1 MEESEKATQPKNF
14 NKVAYAAF
22 VIAAIVFLFTD
33 KDTSN
38 TAIFLGVALVFDP
51 FDINQQ
57 WGERPLWQ
65 KAWLIIHLG
74 AAAAALGYLI
84 GKDLL

>member
-1 MEESEKATQPKNF
+1 MEDSKKVTQPKNY
-14 NKVAYAAF
+14 NKAAYAVF

-38 TAIFLGVALVFDP
+38 TAIFLGVAIIFDP
-51 FDINQQ
+51 FDVNQK
-57 WGERPLWQ
+57 WAERPYWQ

-74 AAAAALGYLI
+74 AAAAAFGYLI